1 MLNTLKKEVLSFGS
15 LISEFE
21 FTDSE
26 YMTISDFSNNVSI
39 DSTLLVTDNLKLS
52 KAPLT
57 PTLFVNL

>member
-39 DSTLLVTDNLKLS
+39 DSTLLVTDNLKSS